1 MFSLL
6 KSIHVVADVSFQHM
20 FVHLLLQYHPCKCK
34 ILVYFSS
41 SVAVCCCLAV
51 MAGIRFIIF
60 PWCCTDS
67 FSEHPTLG
75 SICIVGDV
83 SHYTVMPAEWLVYTS
98 WRLLID
104 PNVGCSLKESV
115 QHQGKIM
122 KRIPAI
128 TAKQQ
133 HTATDEEKYT
143 RILHLQGWY
152 CNSKWTNICWNETS
166 ATTWI
171 LFNNENIGNQQW
183 PWLHETAFCAG
194 VWQNIIISGS

>member
-98 WRLLID
+98 WRLLCIFLLLL
-104 PNVGCSLKESV
+104 GFTLGLRSLPLRMLLALLLCGAFRCLMFRFSELRPTSSGIFACAWEK
-115 QHQGKIM
+115 KIS
-122 KRIPAI
+122 
-128 TAKQQ
+128 
-133 HTATDEEKYT
+133 
-143 RILHLQGWY
+143 WVV
-152 CNSKWTNICWNETS
+152 S
-166 ATTWI
+166 
-171 LFNNENIGNQQW
+171 GNR
-183 PWLHETAFCAG
+183 
-194 VWQNIIISGS
+194 